1 MLLPQQQTNK
11 TVFIRILMLA
21 CWVGLIV
28 LFLYLPTLLSW
39 RLQAQSINVF
49 SWSGLFDTQYI
60 AKFEKETGIKVNF
73 SYYESNEELLV
84 KLKATG
90 GRGYDLIVPSDYTV
104 NVLRRENLLQKI
116 DKSKLDFY
124 SALNKTLL
132 NHYFDP
138 ENNYSIPFEWAVFGL
153 GIDKAGINSQD
164 ASQATWGLVFD
175 KSLIKSKIVMINDPL
190 VAIPLAA
197 FYLFQSLNDIDQAKL
212 EQIKALLLTQKKW
225 VEAYADFRADYM
237 IVTKNAQVAVAS
249 SSYIW
254 RSMKEYTNIDFIVPK
269 EGSLV
274 TVESLALPVGTT
286 KQDLVYKF
294 INFMYKPETVEHQF
308 KTFAFFPV
316 TTDVLPRL
324 QLTDSVRKLLTL
336 SPEEFKQFDFFRY
349 DYFKAPITPQTL
361 QDLWVTVK
369 S

>member
-1 MLLPQQQTNK
+1 
-11 TVFIRILMLA
+11 MLA
-21 CWVGLIV
+21 SWIGLII
-28 LFLYLPTLLSW
+28 LFLYAPTTWFW
-39 RLQAQSINVF
+39 RSQAQSINVF

-60 AKFEKETGIKVNF
+60 AQFEKETGIKVNF

-84 KLKATG
+84 KLKATS

-104 NVLRRENLLQKI
+104 NILRRENLLQKI
-116 DKSKLDFY
+116 DKTKLDFY
-124 SALNKTLL
+124 PALNKTLL
-132 NHYFDP
+132 NHYFDLG
-138 ENNYSIPFEWAVFGL
+138 NNYSIPFEWAVFGL
-153 GIDKAGINSQD
+153 GIDKSLVNSQD
-164 ASQATWGLVFD
+164 PSQASWGLVFD
-175 KSLIKSKIVMINDPL
+175 ESRITSKIVMINDPL

-197 FYLFQSLNDIDQAKL
+197 FYLFNSITDIDLAKL
-212 EQIKALLLTQKKW
+212 EQIKALLLKQKKW

-237 IVTKNAQVAVAS
+237 IVTKNASVAVAS

-254 RSMKEYTNIDFIVPK
+254 RSMKEYRTIDFMVPK

-274 TVESLALPVGTT
+274 TIESLALPVGTV

-324 QLTDSVRKLLTL
+324 QLTDSVRRLLTL

-349 DYFKAPITPQTL
+349 DNFKAPITPQTL